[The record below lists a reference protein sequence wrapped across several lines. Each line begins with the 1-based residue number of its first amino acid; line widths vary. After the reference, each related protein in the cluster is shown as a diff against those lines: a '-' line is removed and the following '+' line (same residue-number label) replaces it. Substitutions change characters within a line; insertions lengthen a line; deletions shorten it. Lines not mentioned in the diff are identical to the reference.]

1 MFNAPVGQTS
11 RLGDVTTDLGGTTT
25 VNANFRAT
33 RITFN
38 DAATF
43 ATAPALV
50 IDTTTTQSYNNA
62 VTLNTNLTFT
72 STHSSTI
79 DGITFGQGISG
90 AGRTLALTA
99 PNATITSVGNL
110 GSATGRF
117 TSISALGRNMIL
129 NGDVWAEN
137 DIALAIGTAGSAT
150 SNSNDFLQFNVPES
164 STARHTTIDSAN
176 GAIILGSGA
185 VAGSTAKTAAPL
197 RASIFKSN
205 PGDLYL
211 FAKKITVQP
220 FERLAVRQGSLIM
233 IADGTAATDGITL
246 SSAAAANHLILSTS
260 APLSTAGAP
269 TSGINIRSRAPAD
282 AIDQSNATVQDR
294 GTELV
299 AGAVQLYS
307 TAFLGTSLS
316 VLPAPTRTNFSP
328 AAGGFNYAVIKGN
341 IVAGQ
346 GPRVIAILPDNSG
359 VVNIA
364 FIADLVTSNSN
375 RSVVPFLS
383 YLDLSTAPGFTT
395 LRDQFIT
402 PELFGIVP
410 SGDLALRGVV
420 AQGAAPRNVLEQAF
434 TPTVPRTDNTVTPP
448 DTNLAAAVREQL
460 QALGIYARAL
470 TPEER
475 KARDLWV
482 AKFVSIPAKVRPAES
497 DYQVADARVEDQA
510 VREVIRLAFAVGL
523 IGESQSSLDEV
534 ARAFAASY
542 DDYLKT
548 STVDEKTPDTLVT
561 DFRDWLLASQ
571 NPDAVKVLS
580 FLKSLR
586 TALHNIELLGL
597 TRQELEGSK
606 AQIYGSVLRTRL
618 NVEPEF
624 LRALVEGMPVD
635 TLWVIEKPEVEQ
647 PKVQASLSS
656 EVAPASPAIN

>member
-1 MFNAPVGQTS
+1 MV
-11 RLGDVTTDLGGTTT
+11 
-25 VNANFRAT
+25 
-33 RITFN
+33 
-38 DAATF
+38 
-43 ATAPALV
+43 
-50 IDTTTTQSYNNA
+50 DTTTTQSYNNS
-62 VTLNTNLTFT
+62 VTLGTNLTFT
-72 STHSSTI
+72 STHSSTT

-90 AGRTLALTA
+90 AGRTLTLTA

-117 TSISALGRNMIL
+117 TSISAFGRNMIL
-129 NGDVWAEN
+129 NGDVFAEG
-137 DIALAIGTAGSAT
+137 DIALAIGRADSGTI
-150 SNSNDFLQFNVPES
+150 NDFLQFNVPGS
-164 STARHTTIDSAN
+164 NTTRNTTIDSAN

-185 VAGSTAKTAAPL
+185 VAGSALKTAAPL
-197 RASIFKSN
+197 RASLFKSN

-211 FAKKITVQP
+211 LAKKITVQP
-220 FERLAVRQGSLIM
+220 FERLAVRNGSLIM

-260 APLSTAGAP
+260 APLSTAGAA
-269 TSGINIRSRAPAD
+269 TSGINFRSRAPANGVN
-282 AIDQSNATVQDR
+282 QSNATVLDR

-307 TAFLGTSLS
+307 TAFLGTSLTA
-316 VLPAPTRTNFSP
+316 LPAPTRTNFSP
-328 AAGGFNYAVIKGN
+328 AAGGFNYTVIKGN
-341 IVAGQ
+341 ILTGQ

-359 VVNIA
+359 VVNIV

-470 TPEER
+470 TSEER
-475 KARDLWV
+475 KARDLWI
-482 AKFVSIPAKVRPAES
+482 AKFVSIPAKARPAES

-510 VREVIRLAFAVGL
+510 VREVIRLAYEIGL

-548 STVDEKTPDTLVT
+548 SAPGEKTAAVLVT

-580 FLKSLR
+580 YLKSLR
-586 TALHNIELLGL
+586 TTLHKIELLGL

-606 AQIYGSVLRTRL
+606 AQIYGSVLRARL

-635 TLWVIEKPEVEQ
+635 TLWVIKKPEVKQ
-647 PKVQASLSS
+647 PKVQASLS
-656 EVAPASPAIN
+656 PAVPAGGPAIN